1 MWDLVPKELKE
12 LSNLS
17 AFKEA
22 ITKWNPQNC
31 LGEIQVGFD
40 IFSDILDFL
49 NIYVLVPKIFI
60 SFCTFQDILLNC
72 FCLELT

>member
-12 LSNLS
+12 RSSLG

-31 LGEIQVGFD
+31 LGEI
-40 IFSDILDFL
+40 
-49 NIYVLVPKIFI
+49 
-60 SFCTFQDILLNC
+60 
-72 FCLELT
+72 